1 MVKQYFKKT
10 TYSYSKRGKY
20 YTNRHVTN
28 LIRNWGK
35 YKLTSSWYLMHVYT
49 NEQHVY
55 QMLGLDQS
63 NTPMVSSDPLG
74 VALKR
79 CKFFPEL
86 KNEWTFWKCTG
97 VLFEVEPISS
107 NDDPLL
113 VNGSVAF
120 GLATEKINLAQDQA
134 YGKTIESDKSFIVD
148 IKNAQRK
155 YFPIRTTNY
164 IMFDGNDYVPQ
175 VPYYVAIGY
184 RYFGA
189 IQNNSVF
196 PMWVVKITFYI
207 TCKDKIL

>member
-35 YKLTSSWYLMHVYT
+35 YKLTSSWYLMHVVF
-49 NEQHVY
+49 NDQHIY
-55 QMLGLDQS
+55 QMLGL
-63 NTPMVSSDPLG
+63 DPLG

-79 CKFFPEL
+79 CKFFSSL

-97 VLFEVEPISS
+97 ILFEVEPISA
-107 NDDPLL
+107 NNDPLL
-113 VNGSVAF
+113 VNCSVAF
-120 GLATEKINLAQDQA
+120 GLSTEKINLAQDQA
-134 YGKTIESDKSFIVD
+134 YAKVIESDKSFVVD

-164 IMFDGNDYVPQ
+164 IMFDGTENVPQ
-175 VPYYVAIGY
+175 VPYYVAMAM
-184 RYFGA
+184 RYFGQ
-189 IQNNSVF
+189 IVNNSVF
-196 PMWVVKITFYI
+196 PMWVIKITFYI

>member
-35 YKLTSSWYLMHVYT
+35 YKLTSSWYLMHVKV
-49 NEQHVY
+49 NENNVY
-55 QMLGLDQS
+55 QMLGLDAQ
-63 NTPMVSSDPLG
+63 NTPLKSTDPLG

-79 CKFFPEL
+79 CKFFDSL
-86 KNEWTFWKCTG
+86 RNEWTFWKCTG
-97 VLFEVEPISS
+97 VLFEVEPISA
-107 NDDPLL
+107 NDDPLF

-120 GLATEKINLAQDQA
+120 GLTTEKVEEAQADT
-134 YGKTIESDKSFIVD
+134 YSKVVESDKSFILD

-164 IMFDGNDYVPQ
+164 LMFDGLENVPQ
-175 VPYYVAIGY
+175 VPYRVAIGW
-184 RYFGA
+184 RYFGQ
-189 IQNNSVF
+189 ILNNSVF
-196 PMWVVKITFYI
+196 PLWIVKITFYI